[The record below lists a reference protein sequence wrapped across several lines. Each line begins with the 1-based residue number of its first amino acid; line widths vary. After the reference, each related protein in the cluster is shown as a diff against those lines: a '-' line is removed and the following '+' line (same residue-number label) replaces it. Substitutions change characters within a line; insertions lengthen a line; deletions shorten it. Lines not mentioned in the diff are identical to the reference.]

1 MSPRAVL
8 MGLPGTGKTTVGPRL
23 AQRLSVPF
31 ADSDRLV
38 ESREGMSVSE
48 IFHVAG
54 EAAFRTAEAEVVA
67 AALGS
72 FDGVLALGGGA
83 ILAESTRR
91 ALVASA
97 VPVVLLRAR
106 LETLALRVGPASDR
120 PLLAADPRAR
130 LAELAAERDP
140 LYRDVATMII
150 DTDTMAK
157 DEIAASIERKLA
169 TVPR

>member
-8 MGLPGTGKTTVGPRL
+8 IGLPGTGKSTIGPRL
-23 AQRLSVPF
+23 ARRLGVAF
-31 ADSDRLV
+31 ADTDHLV

-48 IFHVAG
+48 IFHTAG
-54 EAAFRTAEAEVVA
+54 EAAFRTAEAEA
-67 AALGS
+67 IATALVS

-97 VPVVLLRAR
+97 VPVVLLQAR
-106 LETLALRVGPASDR
+106 PETLVLRVGPASDR
-120 PLLAADPRAR
+120 PLLAADPPGR

-140 LYRDVATMII
+140 LYRDVATMVI

-157 DEIAASIERKLA
+157 DEITAGIERKLA